1 MRTRGPYEVGSV
13 RIGLILCAALVH
25 ALSLGANGVQAQ
37 AGLEEVG
44 FVPGD
49 TTALVKIIEFGDFG
63 CTTYTEFFR
72 DSWPRIHRDLI
83 DTRRVV
89 WWHVLVTLGY
99 RHGKKAANAAQCAAE
114 QDGFWR
120 MHDLLLARQEEW
132 LSTRRP
138 EEVYTRMAR
147 EAGLDVAAFTACY
160 EENRWEDRIKAAT
173 RVARRGVRGLPTF
186 FVNDR
191 PVVGAVPYGFF
202 LGVVVEAERAGQG
215 RSK

>member
-1 MRTRGPYEVGSV
+1 MP
-13 RIGLILCAALVH
+13 
-25 ALSLGANGVQAQ
+25 
-37 AGLEEVG
+37 
-44 FVPGD
+44 
-49 TTALVKIIEFGDFG
+49 
-63 CTTYTEFFR
+63 
-72 DSWPRIHRDLI
+72 
-83 DTRRVV
+83 
-89 WWHVLVTLGY
+89 VTVGY

-120 MHDLLLARQEEW
+120 MHDLLLGRQEEW

-147 EAGLDVAAFTACY
+147 EAGLAVAAFSACY

-191 PVVGAVPYGFF
+191 PVVGAVPYEFF
-202 LGVVVEAERAGQG
+202 LGVVVEAERAGAG